1 MRTLF
6 LTIIIFFITT
16 LAIAADP
23 EMHHDANQPVKI
35 TSQQLEAD
43 DNAGNFVFTGDVQ
56 AQQGDVFIYAQ
67 KMTVTYVRVVNPQDN
82 TGEKR
87 QIDQV
92 VAEDDVRIVQLNRVA
107 TGQRAVFY
115 HREGRIVLTG
125 DPRVAQG
132 DNAVEG
138 ERIIVYF
145 NDSRSIVE
153 GSDNRRV
160 KAVFIPGEQ
169 Q

>member
-1 MRTLF
+1 MRTFFFTL
-6 LTIIIFFITT
+6 LFFITSV
-16 LAIAADP
+16 AVAADP
-23 EMHHDANQPVKI
+23 EMNHDGSQPVQI

-43 DNAGNFVFTGDVQ
+43 DRAGYFIFTGNVQ

-67 KMTVTYVRVVNPQDN
+67 KMTVTYVNGEKLGDN
-82 TGEKR
+82 TGAKR
-87 QIDQV
+87 QIDKV

-107 TGQRAVFY
+107 TGQRAVFH

-125 DPRVAQG
+125 APRVVQG

-138 ERIIVYF
+138 ERIIVYL
-145 NDSRSIVE
+145 NDSRSVVE
-153 GSDNRRV
+153 GGDNRRV

-169 Q
+169 R

>member
-6 LTIIIFFITT
+6 FTLLFLITS
-16 LAIAADP
+16 LAVAADP
-23 EMHHDANQPVKI
+23 EMNHDGSQPVQI

-43 DNAGNFVFTGDVQ
+43 DNAGHFVFTGNVQ

-67 KMTVTYVRVVNPQDN
+67 KMTVIYVKRENPEEN
-82 TGEKR
+82 TGDKR
-87 QIDQV
+87 QIDKV

-107 TGQRAVFY
+107 TGQRAVF
-115 HREGRIVLTG
+115 HHQEGRIVLTG
-125 DPRVAQG
+125 TPRVVQG

-138 ERIIVYF
+138 ERIIVYL
-145 NDSRSIVE
+145 NDSRSVVE

-169 Q
+169 R